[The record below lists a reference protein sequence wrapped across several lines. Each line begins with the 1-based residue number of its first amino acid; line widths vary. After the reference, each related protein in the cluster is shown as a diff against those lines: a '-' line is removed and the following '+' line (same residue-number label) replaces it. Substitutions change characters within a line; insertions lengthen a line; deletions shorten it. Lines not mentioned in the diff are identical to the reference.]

1 MSFGS
6 SLSRQRKYLKFKV
19 ADHMDTKTEPI
30 LVWGIAGASLGMEI
44 AKCLSLGGYRNI
56 IGCDISPMAFGHF
69 SDVFHRKY
77 VLDSTSPERSL
88 HKLLQESKPRFVIA
102 GGDQVSRVVTK
113 YAHIFYENNC
123 RICGN
128 DDAVVQLSSDKY
140 RVMVELQ
147 NAGFSVP
154 HTRLIENES
163 SLCDFPL
170 PAVLKPR
177 FDSGGSRGVFVV
189 FTQSELESRTTF
201 ILANDIAYVAQEYIS
216 DAVGEYTIGV
226 LSETTGRV
234 AGSIL
239 LRRTFQ
245 NMLSVHE
252 RNNNFLISSGSSQGF
267 FEHNETLQSQAEAM
281 AAAVGS
287 TGPLNIQARVKN
299 GNLAIFEINPRFS
312 ASTYLRALSGVN
324 EVDLFVQHLANGEAI
339 AYPDWRNGLAL
350 RTFGEVFVEQGALPK
365 DVL

>member
-1 MSFGS
+1 
-6 SLSRQRKYLKFKV
+6 
-19 ADHMDTKTEPI
+19 MDIKTERI

-69 SDVFHRKY
+69 SDVFHGTY
-77 VLDSTSPERSL
+77 VLDSTSPEKSL
-88 HKLLQESKPRFVIA
+88 HKLLQESKPQFVIA
-102 GGDQVSRVVTK
+102 GGDQVSRIVAKFADV
-113 YAHIFYENNC
+113 FSENSC

-128 DDAVVQLSSDKY
+128 SDTVAQLSSDKY
-140 RVMVELQ
+140 RVMVQLQ
-147 NAGFSVP
+147 NAGFEVP

-163 SLCDFPL
+163 SIRDFPL

-189 FTQSELESRTTF
+189 FTQSELETRTAS
-201 ILANDIAYVAQEYIS
+201 ILANDVAYVVQEYVS
-216 DAVGEYTIGV
+216 DANGEYTIGV

-252 RNNNFLISSGSSQGF
+252 RTNNFLISSGSSQGF

-299 GNLAIFEINPRFS
+299 GNLATFEINPRFS

-324 EVDLFVQHLANGEAI
+324 EVDLFIQHLIDGSHI
-339 AYPDWRNGLAL
+339 KYPGWAEGLAL
-350 RTFGEVFVEQGALPK
+350 RTFGEVFVEK
-365 DVL
+365 KKVDRNVVV